1 MDLGAPDAEPVPGL
15 ERDFPGDDNGSGAK
29 AVYDAGGDT
38 RAAFDRFN
46 EDYPESDESSD
57 FDDDY
62 EDSDAPMDLL
72 GDGSVVKRRT
82 QAGQGW
88 ERPKDLCACVVEY
101 AVVAGAA
108 ATSDS
113 GDRREVAPAATVEFA
128 VDEDD
133 APLPFLDAVVKSMRA
148 EEVAVVAVRKGVVD
162 AWGDDADVYEMTV
175 TLKSF
180 VKQPVGHE
188 MDDDDAKKQHV
199 AGLKANGNGWFKKGD
214 LARAKRRYEAAVYF
228 GEYEDC
234 CKDDVPAIRGNLAM
248 VAISS
253 KDWHGAVASCD
264 KVIAADASNV
274 KAWYRRG
281 VACGELKDFDKSVAA
296 LKMAIELDPKS
307 AAARKALKDVAA
319 KRKAAKAAE
328 KATYGGMFAKL
339 SGFASENRPKTAD
352 DDERRRDAAFDD
364 DEDDWEEPPNPVA
377 PIVHATGL
385 TRCFFDISIGGEK
398 AGTITFE
405 LFDDTVPK
413 TANNFLSLCLG
424 DNDKKLTYKGCAFHR
439 IIKGFMC
446 QGGDMTKGDGTGGES
461 VYGGKFD
468 DEAFVD
474 NHDAPGLLSMANAG
488 KNTNGSQFFITT
500 VKTPHLDGK
509 HVVFGRVVSGMDV
522 VAKLEDVAV
531 DDASKP
537 KKPCVI
543 DDCGELPPAEAPKDD
558 EAASLPDAENE
569 SDAP

>member
-1 MDLGAPDAEPVPGL
+1 MSAEAPPSMDLGAPDAEPVPGL

-72 GDGSVVKRRT
+72 GDG
-82 QAGQGW
+82 
-88 ERPKDLCACVVEY
+88 
-101 AVVAGAA
+101 
-108 ATSDS
+108 

-281 VACGELKDFDKSVAA
+281 VACGELKDFDKS
-296 LKMAIELDPKS
+296 
-307 AAARKALKDVAA
+307 ALKDVAA

-339 SGFASENRPKTAD
+339 SGFASENRPNRG
-352 DDERRRDAAFDD
+352 RRRRRRGAFDD

-385 TRCFFDISIGGEK
+385 TRCFFDISIGGERP
-398 AGTITFE
+398 GTITFE

-488 KNTNGSQFFITT
+488 KNTNGS
-500 VKTPHLDGK
+500 H
-509 HVVFGRVVSGMDV
+509 GMDV
-522 VAKLEDVAV
+522 VSKLEDVAV